1 MIREAIDKAVR
12 KVDLTQQEMTQVFE
26 EIMSGM
32 ATPIQVGAFI
42 TALRMK
48 GETVD
53 EITAAVKVMRTKAST
68 IDLGAE
74 EDVIDTCGTG
84 GDVSHTFN
92 ISTTA
97 AFILAGCG
105 IKVAKHGNRGVSSQ
119 CGSADVLEEL
129 GVRID
134 LQPYR
139 VKECIEKI
147 GIGFMFAP
155 LFHGAMKYAV
165 EPRKQIGI
173 RTIFNILGP
182 LSNPAGANYQVIGV
196 YRPEVMEN
204 MAKVLLNL
212 GTKAAMI
219 VHSED
224 GLDEISLSAKT
235 RITQLK
241 NKRVSTYYVQPKN
254 FGLRR
259 SDLVAIQGGSKE
271 VNAAIILNIL
281 KGQRGP
287 ARDVAVMNASAA
299 LVIMENARDFAD
311 GVKIASESVD
321 SGQAL
326 EKLELLK
333 HEK

>member
-1 MIREAIDKAVR
+1 
-12 KVDLTQQEMTQVFE
+12 
-26 EIMSGM
+26 
-32 ATPIQVGAFI
+32 
-42 TALRMK
+42 
-48 GETVD
+48 
-53 EITAAVKVMRTKAST
+53 
-68 IDLGAE
+68 
-74 EDVIDTCGTG
+74 
-84 GDVSHTFN
+84 
-92 ISTTA
+92 
-97 AFILAGCG
+97 
-105 IKVAKHGNRGVSSQ
+105 
-119 CGSADVLEEL
+119 
-129 GVRID
+129 
-134 LQPYR
+134 
-139 VKECIEKI
+139 
-147 GIGFMFAP
+147 
-155 LFHGAMKYAV
+155 
-165 EPRKQIGI
+165 
-173 RTIFNILGP
+173 
-182 LSNPAGANYQVIGV
+182 
-196 YRPEVMEN
+196 